1 MHVHSQGDQQRK
13 RKLRC
18 STKREGTFRLLFPQA
33 GGGQR
38 RLSSRAVPGAKGMPR
53 VTRGARTNF
62 GAGAGAGAKLGS
74 WRTLPAL
81 GRAAAARTP
90 RSSGMPQPRRGREPP
105 GQHRRPRGDPPGAA
119 PHLPG
124 ERSLLALLSARDLLS
139 LVEDEEETYGAHSP
153 PLPDGTHVFCEAR
166 SPSPFSFVCQRCAE
180 NNSTRGAVCQK
191 HSDVSLSE

>member
-81 GRAAAARTP
+81 EEP
-90 RSSGMPQPRRGREPP
+90 RPLAHRGAQGCRSRGGAGEPP

>member
-33 GGGQR
+33 GGGGQR
-38 RLSSRAVPGAKGMPR
+38 RLSSRAMPGS
-53 VTRGARTNF
+53 RGRNAPSYARRPDKLR
-62 GAGAGAGAKLGS
+62 AGSEATLGS
-74 WRTLPAL
+74 GWTLRAS
-81 GRAAAARTP
+81 GRAAAALTP
-90 RSSGMPQPRRGREPP
+90 RAQEYRSRGGAGEPP
-105 GQHRRPRGDPPGAA
+105 GQRRRPRGDPPGAA

-124 ERSLLALLSARDLLS
+124 ERSLLALLSARDLLG

-180 NNSTRGAVCQK
+180 NNSACGVVCQK